1 LPISCHV
8 KLEIHNILGQKEV
21 TLVDERQQPGYR
33 SVIWDTSEVS
43 SGLHF
48 YKLTAGD
55 FTEAR
60 RMMLVK

>member
-1 LPISCHV
+1 LPINCHV
-8 KLEIHNILGQKEV
+8 KLEICNILGQKEV
-21 TLVDERQQPGYR
+21 TLVDERQQAGYR
-33 SVIWDTSEVS
+33 SITWDASKVS

-55 FTEAR
+55 FTDTR